1 MSDLLSVRRTVRF
14 RVEEN
19 AQIVREAKLYG
30 KRISSYMRIKLLGK
44 TDGLPL
50 ARLPS
55 VDTDLLS
62 AALCKIGD
70 LKQSVDRASSTLSH
84 IANHL
89 DTGSRDLFGLDGC
102 VRELMR
108 QSQAFD
114 AVRAGIIDQHPKLF
128 STDSQQ
134 KGE

>member
-30 KRISSYMRIKLLGK
+30 CRLSSYMGSKLLGK
-44 TDGLPL
+44 IDGMPL
-50 ARLPS
+50 DHLPS

-62 AALCKIGD
+62 DALCKIGD
-70 LKQSVDRASSTLSH
+70 LKQSVDRASSMLSH
-84 IANHL
+84 IADHL

-114 AVRAGIIDQHPKLF
+114 VFRAEIIDQHPTHF
-128 STDSQQ
+128 PTDSQQ